1 MSRQRVPKGQVFL
14 KKEEKITV
22 TLQFLPPD
30 HSDAEFIAKFRELH
44 ESDWQKVVARY
55 EAHERLT
62 KPGKSHPMP
71 PPEKY
76 LLNAARALR
85 LAYKKFGSLQAVQPE
100 GGQ

>member
-14 KKEEKITV
+14 KKEEKIAAA
-22 TLQFLPPD
+22 LERLPPD
-30 HSDAEFIAKFRELH
+30 HSDAEFIAKFREQH
-44 ESDWQKVVARY
+44 ESDWQKIVARY

-76 LLNAARALR
+76 LLNAARTQR
-85 LAYKKFGSLQAVQPE
+85 LYYKKFGSLQAFQPE
-100 GGQ
+100 G